1 MAKQTINT
9 GSLPNDKTG
18 DPLRTAFQK
27 INDNFAELYGDD
39 SSADTFTS
47 PQITTPTITGTA
59 TIDNLI
65 FNDSQISTS
74 SNANLELNPG
84 GTGTVELQANT
95 NVTGALD
102 VTGAATLDT
111 SLTLATGATITEFAT
126 STSLGTSDTKVP
138 TQNAVKA
145 YVDAQNVAQAITFV
159 GDDST
164 GTAVNSGEIFKIA
177 GGTGLTSAVV
187 GDALTLDIDAT
198 VATLTGGQTLT
209 NKTLTT
215 PTISSP
221 NITGHATIEGV
232 TPTGAT
238 GTGNLVFS
246 ASPTVTG
253 TLTAATISA
262 SGTLAAGNTTISG
275 SLSSQDLTVTG
286 NQTVTGNITA
296 QGTVFSDKIKSPA
309 SNANLSLSA
318 QGTGI
323 VDVQSPMT
331 TVAQTISGNVT
342 VPDNFITQLGNIQ
355 IYSNTLT
362 STTNGDINI
371 VTNAGGRIILNSP
384 RASTN
389 HLLADEVTISGN
401 LNSNNIRSNTSNA
414 DITIQPQGIGRV
426 KIVGLGLDTDSIR
439 STTSNADL
447 VIGTQGTGN
456 IDVSGVKITNLGTP
470 SASADAATKNYVD
483 GLAGYLVI
491 RAQRTAG
498 GSSDSYGYWSFT
510 TTSGSGSAVFN
521 VVSTQAYFDF
531 TLTGFSA
538 PSSQIFSLDIT
549 TGSLT
554 DVTLSG
560 TYQSRTSPNILT
572 TFTPAT
578 HIFRYNK
585 SSTSVEDLYFYFK
598 R

>member
-1 MAKQTINT
+1 MAKQTINI
-9 GSLPNDKTG
+9 GSNANDGTG
-18 DPLRTAFQK
+18 DPLRTAFNK

-65 FNDSQISTS
+65 FNDSQISTAT
-74 SNANLELNPG
+74 NANLELNPG
-84 GTGTVELQANT
+84 GTGTIELQAAT

-111 SLTLATGATITEFAT
+111 SLTLAAGATITEFAT

-232 TPTGAT
+232 TPAGAT

-246 ASPTVTG
+246 AGPTVTG
-253 TLTAATISA
+253 TLAAADITA
-262 SGTLAAGNTTISG
+262 SGTLVVTGNTSING
-275 SLSSQDLTVTG
+275 SLTTIDITTTG

-296 QGTVFSDKIKSPA
+296 QGTVYADRIQSPA

-331 TVAQTISGNVT
+331 TVAQTVNGNIT
-342 VPDNFITQLGNIQ
+342 MPDGFIAGLGNIQ

-362 STTNGDINI
+362 STTNGNINI
-371 VTNAGGRIILNSP
+371 VANGTGQISLQSAVTSAYQVNAVSFRSSDTMDTNR
-384 RASTN
+384 
-389 HLLADEVTISGN
+389 V
-401 LNSNNIRSNTSNA
+401 RSYSSNA
-414 DITIQPQGIGRV
+414 DIVVEP
-426 KIVGLGLDTDSIR
+426 
-439 STTSNADL
+439 
-447 VIGTQGTGN
+447 QGTGTV
-456 IDVSGVKITNLGTP
+456 DFKLPTQSTVGSAGAASALPATP
-470 SASADAATKNYVD
+470 S
-483 GLAGYLVI
+483 GYI
-491 RAQRTAG
+491 E
-498 GSSDSYGYWSFT
+498 FKIN
-510 TTSGSGSAVFN
+510 GSAYVMPYY
-521 VVSTQAYFDF
+521 A
-531 TLTGFSA
+531 
-538 PSSQIFSLDIT
+538 
-549 TGSLT
+549 
-554 DVTLSG
+554 
-560 TYQSRTSPNILT
+560 
-572 TFTPAT
+572 
-578 HIFRYNK
+578 K
-585 SSTSVEDLYFYFK
+585 S
-598 R
+598 

>member
-1 MAKQTINT
+1 MPKQTINI
-9 GSLPNDKTG
+9 GSNANDGTG
-18 DPLRTAFQK
+18 DPLRTAFNK

-84 GTGTVELQANT
+84 GTGTIELQAAT

-111 SLTLATGATITEFAT
+111 SLTLAAGATITEFAT

-253 TLTAATISA
+253 TLTAADISA

-286 NQTVTGNITA
+286 SQSVSGNITV
-296 QGTVFSDKIKSPA
+296 QGTVYSDKIKSPA

-331 TVAQTISGNVT
+331 TVAQTVNGNIT
-342 VPDNFITQLGNIQ
+342 MPDGFIAGLGNIQ

-362 STTNGDINI
+362 STTNGNINI
-371 VTNAGGRIILNSP
+371 VANGTGQISLQSAVTSAYQVNAVSFRSSDTVDTNR
-384 RASTN
+384 
-389 HLLADEVTISGN
+389 V
-401 LNSNNIRSNTSNA
+401 RSYSSNA
-414 DITIQPQGIGRV
+414 DIVVEP
-426 KIVGLGLDTDSIR
+426 
-439 STTSNADL
+439 
-447 VIGTQGTGN
+447 QGTGTV
-456 IDVSGVKITNLGTP
+456 DFKLPTQSTVGSAGAASALPATP
-470 SASADAATKNYVD
+470 SGYIEFKINGTAYVMPYY
-483 GLAGYLVI
+483 A
-491 RAQRTAG
+491 
-498 GSSDSYGYWSFT
+498 
-510 TTSGSGSAVFN
+510 
-521 VVSTQAYFDF
+521 
-531 TLTGFSA
+531 
-538 PSSQIFSLDIT
+538 
-549 TGSLT
+549 
-554 DVTLSG
+554 
-560 TYQSRTSPNILT
+560 
-572 TFTPAT
+572 
-578 HIFRYNK
+578 K
-585 SSTSVEDLYFYFK
+585 S
-598 R
+598 

>member
-1 MAKQTINT
+1 MAKQTINI
-9 GSLPNDKTG
+9 GSNANDGTG
-18 DPLRTAFQK
+18 DPLRTAFNK
-27 INDNFAELYGDD
+27 INENFAELYGDD

-84 GTGTVELQANT
+84 GTGTIELQAGT

-111 SLTLATGATITEFAT
+111 SLTLAAGATITEFAT

-164 GTAVNSGEIFKIA
+164 GTAVNSGETFKIA
-177 GGTGLTSAVV
+177 GGTGLTSAVT
-187 GDALTLDIDAT
+187 GDALTLDIDSS
-198 VATLTGGQTLT
+198 VVTLTGGQTLT

-215 PTISSP
+215 PSISSP

-286 NQTVTGNITA
+286 SQSVSGDVTV
-296 QGTVFSDKIKSPA
+296 QGTVYSDKIKSPA
-309 SNANLSLSA
+309 SNANLSISA
-318 QGTGI
+318 QGTG
-323 VDVQSPMT
+323 VVNVQSPMT

-342 VPDNFITQLGNIQ
+342 VPDGFITELGNIQ

-362 STTNGDINI
+362 STTNGNINI
-371 VTNAGGRIILNSP
+371 VANGTGQISLQSAVTSAYQLNAVSFRSSDTVDTNR
-384 RASTN
+384 
-389 HLLADEVTISGN
+389 V
-401 LNSNNIRSNTSNA
+401 RSYSSNA
-414 DITIQPQGIGRV
+414 DIVVEP
-426 KIVGLGLDTDSIR
+426 
-439 STTSNADL
+439 
-447 VIGTQGTGN
+447 QGTGTV
-456 IDVSGVKITNLGTP
+456 DFKLPTQSTVGSAGAASALPATP
-470 SASADAATKNYVD
+470 S
-483 GLAGYLVI
+483 GYI
-491 RAQRTAG
+491 E
-498 GSSDSYGYWSFT
+498 FKIN
-510 TTSGSGSAVFN
+510 GSAYVIPYY
-521 VVSTQAYFDF
+521 A
-531 TLTGFSA
+531 
-538 PSSQIFSLDIT
+538 
-549 TGSLT
+549 
-554 DVTLSG
+554 
-560 TYQSRTSPNILT
+560 
-572 TFTPAT
+572 
-578 HIFRYNK
+578 K
-585 SSTSVEDLYFYFK
+585 S
-598 R
+598 

>member
-1 MAKQTINT
+1 MAKQTINI
-9 GSLPNDKTG
+9 GSNANDGTG
-18 DPLRTAFQK
+18 DPLRTAFNK
-27 INDNFAELYGDD
+27 INENFAELYGDD

-84 GTGTVELQANT
+84 GTGTIELQAGT

-111 SLTLATGATITEFAT
+111 SLTLAAGATITEFAT

-164 GTAVNSGEIFKIA
+164 GTAVNSGETFKIA
-177 GGTGLTSAVV
+177 GGTGLTSAVT
-187 GDALTLDIDAT
+187 GDALTLDIDSS
-198 VATLTGGQTLT
+198 VVTLTGGQTLT

-215 PTISSP
+215 PSISSP

-286 NQTVTGNITA
+286 SQSVSGDVTV
-296 QGTVFSDKIKSPA
+296 QGTVYSDKIKSPA
-309 SNANLSLSA
+309 SNANLSISA
-318 QGTGI
+318 QGTG
-323 VDVQSPMT
+323 VVNVQSPMT

-342 VPDNFITQLGNIQ
+342 VPDGFITELGNIQ

-362 STTNGDINI
+362 STTNGNINI
-371 VTNAGGRIILNSP
+371 VANGTGQISLQSAVTSAYQLNAVSVRLSDTVDTNR
-384 RASTN
+384 
-389 HLLADEVTISGN
+389 V
-401 LNSNNIRSNTSNA
+401 RSYSSNA
-414 DITIQPQGIGRV
+414 DIVVEP
-426 KIVGLGLDTDSIR
+426 
-439 STTSNADL
+439 
-447 VIGTQGTGN
+447 QGTGTV
-456 IDVSGVKITNLGTP
+456 DFKLPTQSTVGSAGAASALPATP
-470 SASADAATKNYVD
+470 S
-483 GLAGYLVI
+483 GYI
-491 RAQRTAG
+491 E
-498 GSSDSYGYWSFT
+498 FKIN
-510 TTSGSGSAVFN
+510 GSAYVIPYY
-521 VVSTQAYFDF
+521 A
-531 TLTGFSA
+531 
-538 PSSQIFSLDIT
+538 
-549 TGSLT
+549 
-554 DVTLSG
+554 
-560 TYQSRTSPNILT
+560 
-572 TFTPAT
+572 
-578 HIFRYNK
+578 K
-585 SSTSVEDLYFYFK
+585 S
-598 R
+598 

>member
-1 MAKQTINT
+1 MPKQTINI
-9 GSLPNDKTG
+9 GSNANDGTG
-18 DPLRTAFQK
+18 DPLRTAFNK

-84 GTGTVELQANT
+84 GTGTIELQAAT

-138 TQNAVKA
+138 TQNAVKT
-145 YVDAQNVAQAITFV
+145 YVDAQMSATAITFV

-209 NKTLTT
+209 NKILTT

-246 ASPTVTG
+246 AGPTVTG
-253 TLTAATISA
+253 TLAAADITA
-262 SGTLAAGNTTISG
+262 SGTLVVTGNTTING
-275 SLSSQDLTVTG
+275 SLTTIDITTTG
-286 NQTVTGNITA
+286 NQTVTGNIIA
-296 QGTVFSDKIKSPA
+296 QGTVYADRIQSPA
-309 SNANLSLSA
+309 SNANLSISA

-331 TVAQTISGNVT
+331 TVAQTVNGNIT
-342 VPDNFITQLGNIQ
+342 MPDGFIAGLGNIQ

-362 STTNGDINI
+362 STTNGNINI
-371 VTNAGGRIILNSP
+371 VANGTGQISLQSAITSAYQVNAVSFRSSDTVDTNR
-384 RASTN
+384 
-389 HLLADEVTISGN
+389 V
-401 LNSNNIRSNTSNA
+401 RSYSSNA
-414 DITIQPQGIGRV
+414 DIAVEP
-426 KIVGLGLDTDSIR
+426 
-439 STTSNADL
+439 
-447 VIGTQGTGN
+447 QGTGTV
-456 IDVSGVKITNLGTP
+456 DFKLPTQSTVGSAGAASALPATP
-470 SASADAATKNYVD
+470 SGYIEFKINGTAYVMPYY
-483 GLAGYLVI
+483 A
-491 RAQRTAG
+491 
-498 GSSDSYGYWSFT
+498 
-510 TTSGSGSAVFN
+510 
-521 VVSTQAYFDF
+521 
-531 TLTGFSA
+531 
-538 PSSQIFSLDIT
+538 
-549 TGSLT
+549 
-554 DVTLSG
+554 
-560 TYQSRTSPNILT
+560 
-572 TFTPAT
+572 
-578 HIFRYNK
+578 K
-585 SSTSVEDLYFYFK
+585 S
-598 R
+598 

>member
-1 MAKQTINT
+1 MPKQTINI
-9 GSLPNDKTG
+9 GSNANDGTG
-18 DPLRTAFQK
+18 DPLRTAFNK

-65 FNDSQISTS
+65 FNDSQISTAT
-74 SNANLELNPG
+74 NANLELNPG
-84 GTGTVELQANT
+84 GTGTIELQAAT

-138 TQNAVKA
+138 TQNAVKT
-145 YVDAQNVAQAITFV
+145 YVDAQMSATAITFV

-209 NKTLTT
+209 NKILTT

-246 ASPTVTG
+246 AGPTVTG
-253 TLTAATISA
+253 TLAAADITA
-262 SGTLAAGNTTISG
+262 SGTLVVTGNTTING
-275 SLSSQDLTVTG
+275 SLTTIDITTTG

-296 QGTVFSDKIKSPA
+296 QGTVYADKIQSPA

-331 TVAQTISGNVT
+331 TVAQTVNGNIT
-342 VPDNFITQLGNIQ
+342 MPDGFIAGLGNIQ

-362 STTNGDINI
+362 STTNGNINI
-371 VTNAGGRIILNSP
+371 VANGTGQISLQSAVTSAYQVNAVSFRSSDTVDTNR
-384 RASTN
+384 
-389 HLLADEVTISGN
+389 V
-401 LNSNNIRSNTSNA
+401 RSYSSNA
-414 DITIQPQGIGRV
+414 DIVVEP
-426 KIVGLGLDTDSIR
+426 
-439 STTSNADL
+439 
-447 VIGTQGTGN
+447 QGTGTV
-456 IDVSGVKITNLGTP
+456 DFKLPTQSTVGSAGAASALPATP
-470 SASADAATKNYVD
+470 SGYIEFKINGTAYVMPYY
-483 GLAGYLVI
+483 A
-491 RAQRTAG
+491 
-498 GSSDSYGYWSFT
+498 
-510 TTSGSGSAVFN
+510 
-521 VVSTQAYFDF
+521 
-531 TLTGFSA
+531 
-538 PSSQIFSLDIT
+538 
-549 TGSLT
+549 
-554 DVTLSG
+554 
-560 TYQSRTSPNILT
+560 
-572 TFTPAT
+572 
-578 HIFRYNK
+578 K
-585 SSTSVEDLYFYFK
+585 S
-598 R
+598 

>member
-1 MAKQTINT
+1 MAKQTINI
-9 GSLPNDKTG
+9 GSNANDGTG
-18 DPLRTAFQK
+18 DPLRTAFNK

-65 FNDSQISTS
+65 FNDSQISTAT
-74 SNANLELNPG
+74 NANLELNPG
-84 GTGTVELQANT
+84 GTGTIELQAAT

-138 TQNAVKA
+138 TQNAVKT
-145 YVDAQNVAQAITFV
+145 YVDAQMSATAITFV

-198 VATLTGGQTLT
+198 VTTLTGSQTLT
-209 NKTLTT
+209 NKILTT

-221 NITGHATIEGV
+221 SITGHATIEGV

-246 ASPTVTG
+246 AGPTVTG
-253 TLTAATISA
+253 TLTAADISA

-296 QGTVFSDKIKSPA
+296 QGTIFSDKIKSPA
-309 SNANLSLSA
+309 TNANLAISA

-323 VDVQSPMT
+323 VDIQSAMT

-342 VPDNFITQLGNIQ
+342 VLDNFITQLGNIQ

-414 DITIQPQGIGRV
+414 DVTIQPQGTGRV

-439 STTSNADL
+439 TTSSNAD
-447 VIGTQGTGN
+447 ITIEPQGTGQIAMN
-456 IDVSGVKITNLGTP
+456 SAVKFNVGYIDDINTLTSSSTITVDCTLAPVHKVTLGTNTAFVISNLPTGGTVTLIIRQDGTGLRTATFGTDTSTAVKFPSAAATLSSTASSIDVVTIFNDGTAYLG
-470 SASADAATKNYVD
+470 
-483 GLAGYLVI
+483 
-491 RAQRTAG
+491 
-498 GSSDSYGYWSFT
+498 
-510 TTSGSGSAVFN
+510 
-521 VVSTQAYFDF
+521 
-531 TLTGFSA
+531 
-538 PSSQIFSLDIT
+538 
-549 TGSLT
+549 
-554 DVTLSG
+554 
-560 TYQSRTSPNILT
+560 NI
-572 TFTPAT
+572 AND
-578 HIFRYNK
+578 Y
-585 SSTSVEDLYFYFK
+585 S
-598 R
+598 

>member
-1 MAKQTINT
+1 MPKQTINI
-9 GSLPNDKTG
+9 GSNANDGTG
-18 DPLRTAFQK
+18 DPLRTAFNK

-65 FNDSQISTS
+65 FNDSEIGTS
-74 SNANLELNPG
+74 SNANLNLNPG
-84 GTGTVELQANT
+84 GTGTIELQAAT

-102 VTGAATLDT
+102 VTGAATLDI
-111 SLTLATGATITEFAT
+111 SLTLAAGATITEFAT
-126 STSLGTSDTKVP
+126 STALGTSDTKVP

-198 VATLTGGQTLT
+198 VATLTGSQTLT
-209 NKTLTT
+209 NKILTT

-221 NITGHATIEGV
+221 SITGHATIEGV

-253 TLTAATISA
+253 TLTAAIISA

-286 NQTVTGNITA
+286 SQSVSGNITV
-296 QGTVFSDKIKSPA
+296 QGTVYSDRILSPA
-309 SNANLSLSA
+309 SNANLAISA
-318 QGTGI
+318 QGTGV
-323 VDVQSPMT
+323 VDIQSAMT
-331 TVAQTISGNVT
+331 TVAQTITGNVT
-342 VPDNFITQLGNIQ
+342 VPDGFITQLGNIQ

-371 VTNAGGRIILNSP
+371 VANAGGRIILNSP

-389 HLLADEVTISGN
+389 HLLAGEVTISGN
-401 LNSNNIRSNTSNA
+401 LNSDNIRSNASNA
-414 DITIQPQGIGRV
+414 DI
-426 KIVGLGLDTDSIR
+426 SIE
-439 STTSNADL
+439 S
-447 VIGTQGTGN
+447 QGTGQIAMN
-456 IDVSGVKITNLGTP
+456 SAVKFNVGYIDDINTLTSSSTITVDCQLAPVHKVTLGTNTEFVISNLPTGGTVTLIIRQDGTGLRTATFGTDGSTAIKFPSGAATLSTSANSIDVVTIFNDGTAYLGNI
-470 SASADAATKNYVD
+470 AN
-483 GLAGYLVI
+483 
-491 RAQRTAG
+491 
-498 GSSDSYGYWSFT
+498 SYS
-510 TTSGSGSAVFN
+510 
-521 VVSTQAYFDF
+521 
-531 TLTGFSA
+531 
-538 PSSQIFSLDIT
+538 
-549 TGSLT
+549 
-554 DVTLSG
+554 
-560 TYQSRTSPNILT
+560 
-572 TFTPAT
+572 
-578 HIFRYNK
+578 
-585 SSTSVEDLYFYFK
+585 
-598 R
+598 

>member
-1 MAKQTINT
+1 MPKQTINI
-9 GSLPNDKTG
+9 GSNANDGTG
-18 DPLRTAFQK
+18 DPLRTAFNK

-84 GTGTVELQANT
+84 GTGTIELQAAT

-111 SLTLATGATITEFAT
+111 SLTLAAGATITEFAT

-253 TLTAATISA
+253 TLTAADISA

-286 NQTVTGNITA
+286 SQSVSGNITV
-296 QGTVFSDKIKSPA
+296 QGTVYSDKIKSPA

-331 TVAQTISGNVT
+331 TVAQTVNGNIT
-342 VPDNFITQLGNIQ
+342 MPDGFIAGLGNIQ

-362 STTNGDINI
+362 STTNGNINI
-371 VTNAGGRIILNSP
+371 VANGTGQISLQSAVTSAYQVNAVSFRSSDTVDTNR
-384 RASTN
+384 
-389 HLLADEVTISGN
+389 V
-401 LNSNNIRSNTSNA
+401 RSYSSNA
-414 DITIQPQGIGRV
+414 DI
-426 KIVGLGLDTDSIR
+426 
-439 STTSNADL
+439 L
-447 VIGTQGTGN
+447 VEPQGTGTV
-456 IDVSGVKITNLGTP
+456 DFKLPTQSTVGAAGAASALPATP
-470 SASADAATKNYVD
+470 SGYIEFKINGTAYVMPYY
-483 GLAGYLVI
+483 A
-491 RAQRTAG
+491 
-498 GSSDSYGYWSFT
+498 
-510 TTSGSGSAVFN
+510 
-521 VVSTQAYFDF
+521 
-531 TLTGFSA
+531 
-538 PSSQIFSLDIT
+538 
-549 TGSLT
+549 
-554 DVTLSG
+554 
-560 TYQSRTSPNILT
+560 
-572 TFTPAT
+572 
-578 HIFRYNK
+578 K
-585 SSTSVEDLYFYFK
+585 S
-598 R
+598 

>member
-1 MAKQTINT
+1 MAKQTINI
-9 GSLPNDKTG
+9 GSTANDGTG

-65 FNDSQISTS
+65 FNDSQISTAT
-74 SNANLELNPG
+74 NANLELNPG
-84 GTGTVELQANT
+84 GTGTVELQAAT
-95 NVTGALD
+95 NITGALD

-126 STSLGTSDTKVP
+126 STSLGTSNTKVP
-138 TQNAVKA
+138 TQNAVKT
-145 YVDAQNVAQAITFV
+145 YVDAQMAATAITFV

-187 GDALTLDIDAT
+187 GDALTLDIDSS
-198 VATLTGGQTLT
+198 VVTLTGGQTLT
-209 NKTLTT
+209 NKILTT

-286 NQTVTGNITA
+286 SQSVSGNITV
-296 QGTVFSDKIKSPA
+296 QGTVYSDKIKSPA
-309 SNANLSLSA
+309 SNANLSISA
-318 QGTGI
+318 QGTGT

-342 VPDNFITQLGNIQ
+342 VPDGFITTLGNIEV
-355 IYSNTLT
+355 YSNTIS

-414 DITIQPQGIGRV
+414 DVTIQPQGTGRV
-426 KIVGLGLDTDSIR
+426 KIVGSGLDTDSVR

-447 VIGTQGTGN
+447 VIGTQGTGQ
-456 IDVSGVKITNLGTP
+456 ISITSPVKFN
-470 SASADAATKNYVD
+470 
-483 GLAGYLVI
+483 AGYIEAISTL
-491 RAQRTAG
+491 
-498 GSSDSYGYWSFT
+498 
-510 TTSGSGSAVFN
+510 TSGSTITVDCATSSVKKVTLTASTGFVITSLPTGGTVTLIITQDGTGARTATFGTDTSTAVKFPGG
-521 VVSTQAYFDF
+521 AP
-531 TLTGFSA
+531 TLTGS
-538 PSSQIFSLDIT
+538 PGSIDI
-549 TGSLT
+549 
-554 DVTLSG
+554 VTVFNDG
-560 TYQSRTSPNILT
+560 TNYLGNIIKNYT
-572 TFTPAT
+572 
-578 HIFRYNK
+578 
-585 SSTSVEDLYFYFK
+585 
-598 R
+598 

>member
-1 MAKQTINT
+1 MPKQTINI
-9 GSLPNDKTG
+9 GSNANDGTG
-18 DPLRTAFQK
+18 DPLRTAFNK

-65 FNDSQISTS
+65 FNDSQISTAT
-74 SNANLELNPG
+74 NANLELNPG
-84 GTGTVELQANT
+84 GTGTLELQAAT

-198 VATLTGGQTLT
+198 VATLTGSQTLT
-209 NKTLTT
+209 NKILTT

-221 NITGHATIEGV
+221 SITGHATIEGV

-246 ASPTVTG
+246 AGPTLTG
-253 TLTAATISA
+253 TLAAATITA
-262 SGTLAAGNTTISG
+262 SGTLAVTGNTTIG
-275 SLSSQDLTVTG
+275 YLSTADITTTG

-309 SNANLSLSA
+309 TNANLAISA
-318 QGTGI
+318 QGTGV
-323 VDVQSPMT
+323 VDIQSAMT

-342 VPDNFITQLGNIQ
+342 VLDNFITQLGNIQ

-414 DITIQPQGIGRV
+414 DVTIQPQGTGRV
-426 KIVGLGLDTDSIR
+426 KIVGLGLDTDSVR

-447 VIGTQGTGN
+447 VIGTQGTGQIAMN
-456 IDVSGVKITNLGTP
+456 SAVKFNAGYIEEINPLTSSSTITVNCATSSVHTVTLAASTGFVITSLPTGGTMTLIITQDGTGARTATFGTDTSTAVKFPGGTP
-470 SASADAATKNYVD
+470 
-483 GLAGYLVI
+483 
-491 RAQRTAG
+491 
-498 GSSDSYGYWSFT
+498 
-510 TTSGSGSAVFN
+510 
-521 VVSTQAYFDF
+521 
-531 TLTGFSA
+531 TLTGS
-538 PSSQIFSLDIT
+538 PGSIDI
-549 TGSLT
+549 
-554 DVTLSG
+554 VTVFNDG
-560 TYQSRTSPNILT
+560 TNYLGNIIKNYT
-572 TFTPAT
+572 
-578 HIFRYNK
+578 
-585 SSTSVEDLYFYFK
+585 
-598 R
+598 

>member
-1 MAKQTINT
+1 MPKQTINI
-9 GSLPNDKTG
+9 GSNANDGTG
-18 DPLRTAFQK
+18 DPLRTAFNK

-84 GTGTVELQANT
+84 GTGTIELQAAT

-111 SLTLATGATITEFAT
+111 SLTLAAGATITEFAT

-164 GTAVNSGEIFKIA
+164 GTAVNSGETFKIA
-177 GGTGLTSAVV
+177 GGTGLTSAVT
-187 GDALTLDIDAT
+187 GDALTLDIDSS
-198 VATLTGGQTLT
+198 VVTLTGGQTLT

-215 PTISSP
+215 PSISSP

-286 NQTVTGNITA
+286 SQSVSGDVTV
-296 QGTVFSDKIKSPA
+296 QGTVYSDKIKSPA
-309 SNANLSLSA
+309 SNANLSISA
-318 QGTGI
+318 QGTG
-323 VDVQSPMT
+323 VVNVQSPMT

-342 VPDNFITQLGNIQ
+342 VPDGFITELGNIQ

-362 STTNGDINI
+362 STTNGNINI
-371 VTNAGGRIILNSP
+371 VANGTGQISLQSAVTSAYQVNAVSF
-384 RASTN
+384 RASDTVDTN
-389 HLLADEVTISGN
+389 RV
-401 LNSNNIRSNTSNA
+401 RSYSSNA
-414 DITIQPQGIGRV
+414 DIVVEP
-426 KIVGLGLDTDSIR
+426 
-439 STTSNADL
+439 
-447 VIGTQGTGN
+447 QGTGTV
-456 IDVSGVKITNLGTP
+456 DFKLPTQSTVGSAGAASALPATP
-470 SASADAATKNYVD
+470 SGYIEFKINGTAYVMPYY
-483 GLAGYLVI
+483 A
-491 RAQRTAG
+491 
-498 GSSDSYGYWSFT
+498 
-510 TTSGSGSAVFN
+510 
-521 VVSTQAYFDF
+521 
-531 TLTGFSA
+531 
-538 PSSQIFSLDIT
+538 
-549 TGSLT
+549 
-554 DVTLSG
+554 
-560 TYQSRTSPNILT
+560 
-572 TFTPAT
+572 
-578 HIFRYNK
+578 K
-585 SSTSVEDLYFYFK
+585 S
-598 R
+598 

>member
-1 MAKQTINT
+1 MPKQTINI
-9 GSLPNDKTG
+9 GSNANDGTG
-18 DPLRTAFQK
+18 DPLRTAFNK

-65 FNDSQISTS
+65 FNDSQISTAT
-74 SNANLELNPG
+74 NANLELNPG
-84 GTGTVELQANT
+84 GTGTIELQAAT

-138 TQNAVKA
+138 TQNAVKT
-145 YVDAQNVAQAITFV
+145 YVDAQMSATAITFV

-209 NKTLTT
+209 NKILTT

-246 ASPTVTG
+246 AGPTVTG
-253 TLTAATISA
+253 TLAAADITA
-262 SGTLAAGNTTISG
+262 SGTLVVTGNTTING
-275 SLSSQDLTVTG
+275 SLTTIDITTTG

-296 QGTVFSDKIKSPA
+296 QGTVYADRIQSPA
-309 SNANLSLSA
+309 SNANLSISA

-331 TVAQTISGNVT
+331 TVAQTVNGNIT
-342 VPDNFITQLGNIQ
+342 MPDGFIAGLGNIQ

-362 STTNGDINI
+362 STTNGNINI
-371 VTNAGGRIILNSP
+371 VANGTGQISLQSAITSAYQVNAVSFRSSDTVDTNR
-384 RASTN
+384 
-389 HLLADEVTISGN
+389 V
-401 LNSNNIRSNTSNA
+401 RSYSSNA
-414 DITIQPQGIGRV
+414 DIAVEP
-426 KIVGLGLDTDSIR
+426 
-439 STTSNADL
+439 
-447 VIGTQGTGN
+447 QGTGTV
-456 IDVSGVKITNLGTP
+456 DFKLPTQSTVGSAGAASALPATP
-470 SASADAATKNYVD
+470 SGYIEFKINGTAYVMPYY
-483 GLAGYLVI
+483 A
-491 RAQRTAG
+491 
-498 GSSDSYGYWSFT
+498 
-510 TTSGSGSAVFN
+510 
-521 VVSTQAYFDF
+521 
-531 TLTGFSA
+531 
-538 PSSQIFSLDIT
+538 
-549 TGSLT
+549 
-554 DVTLSG
+554 
-560 TYQSRTSPNILT
+560 
-572 TFTPAT
+572 
-578 HIFRYNK
+578 K
-585 SSTSVEDLYFYFK
+585 S
-598 R
+598 